1 MIANRGD
8 QKSQDLKA
16 LRTESTWRE
25 APNSVRNGR
34 ECGLHFHLPLA
45 SSRVPQAAGRT
56 ATGRDPAPQRRGP
69 RGVAPPPRC
78 IARTPPR
85 PRAGPAPPRRAGPS
99 PAPSSAATS
108 AGLPRTPA
116 EAPGSA
122 SSAQS
127 CSGGR
132 MPSVSVSCYGNP
144 DRGEF
149 RIRSETE
156 PRALPLPDPPLASR
170 SRASVHSGPSPRPT
184 WGVSP
189 AAPAPSSGN
198 ARDADR
204 AEFFFPLYCVKTCQV
219 LVAGSD

>member
-1 MIANRGD
+1 MSLDGFGLSAQLAILKRSLRENFDLVIANRGD

-85 PRAGPAPPRRAGPS
+85 PRAGPAPRAVPAPPPRPPLLLPPPGCPAHPPKLRARPAPRRVVAVAG
-99 PAPSSAATS
+99 
-108 AGLPRTPA
+108 
-116 EAPGSA
+116 
-122 SSAQS
+122 
-127 CSGGR
+127 
-132 MPSVSVSCYGNP
+132 
-144 DRGEF
+144 
-149 RIRSETE
+149 
-156 PRALPLPDPPLASR
+156 
-170 SRASVHSGPSPRPT
+170 
-184 WGVSP
+184 
-189 AAPAPSSGN
+189 
-198 ARDADR
+198 
-204 AEFFFPLYCVKTCQV
+204 CQV
-219 LVAGSD
+219 

>member
-1 MIANRGD
+1 M
-8 QKSQDLKA
+8 
-16 LRTESTWRE
+16 
-25 APNSVRNGR
+25 SVM
-34 ECGLHFHLPLA
+34 
-45 SSRVPQAAGRT
+45 AGS
-56 ATGRDPAPQRRGP
+56 ADCIFIYHSPAPGSLRLPAGL
-69 RGVAPPPRC
+69 
-78 IARTPPR
+78 
-85 PRAGPAPPRRAGPS
+85 PRAGIQLPSAVGLVGLPHPRAASPAPHPAPAPAPPPRRAGPS

-108 AGLPRTPA
+108 VGLPRTPA

-184 WGVSP
+184 
-189 AAPAPSSGN
+189 
-198 ARDADR
+198 
-204 AEFFFPLYCVKTCQV
+204 
-219 LVAGSD
+219 